1 MFPLLG
7 CWPSH
12 VLNSSSRLNKTF
24 KASVMT
30 YDGVES
36 MNSAYRSS
44 CTFTDSSTRAWIVT
58 VFACLGGALM
68 IGICP
73 FCSSLSVLYYELSY
87 NSVAAP
93 PPRGQNTGC
102 DFLSSLRR
110 AGPPKPARARPRFCG
125 AVGALPPLPVFS
137 PRAPSCPRLTHLL
150 TSPHVYL

>member
-44 CTFTDSSTRAWIVT
+44 CAFTDSSTRAWIVT
-58 VFACLGGALM
+58 VFGCLGGALM
-68 IGICP
+68 IAMLS
-73 FCSSLSVLYYELSY
+73 FYSSLAVLYYGLSY

-93 PPRGQNTGC
+93 SPRGQNTGC
-102 DFLSSLRR
+102 DFLSSLR
-110 AGPPKPARARPRFCG
+110 GE
-125 AVGALPPLPVFS
+125 
-137 PRAPSCPRLTHLL
+137 
-150 TSPHVYL
+150 